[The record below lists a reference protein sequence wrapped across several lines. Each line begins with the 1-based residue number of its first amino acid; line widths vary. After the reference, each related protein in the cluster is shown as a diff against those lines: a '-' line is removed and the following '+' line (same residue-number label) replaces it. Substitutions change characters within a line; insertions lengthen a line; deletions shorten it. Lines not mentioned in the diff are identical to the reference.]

1 MRGSPSLAS
10 YPQHLTYTLQSNK
23 MVKKEIRVIGI
34 DDSPFNKFKDKK
46 IPVVG
51 VVMRGG
57 SWIDGILSTKVAV
70 DGNDSTKKIIEM
82 VNKCKFK
89 PQLQCIF
96 LDGIAVAGFNVVDVR
111 ELSKKT
117 KLPVVVIIRR
127 MPDIA
132 NIKKTLIKI
141 NKKQKIKLIEGAG
154 NVIQVNDIFVQLT
167 GIDLEK
173 AKKIL
178 KVVCTRSL
186 IPEPLRLAHLIA
198 SGVTLG
204 ESKGRA

>member
-1 MRGSPSLAS
+1 
-10 YPQHLTYTLQSNK
+10 

-46 IPVVG
+46 VLVVG

-57 SWIDGILSTKVAV
+57 SWIDGILSTKVSV
-70 DGNDSTKKIIEM
+70 DGNDATRKIAEM
-82 VNKCKFK
+82 IKKCKFK

-96 LDGIAVAGFNVVDVR
+96 LNGIAVGGFNVVDVK

-117 KLPVVVIIRR
+117 KLPVIIIIRR

-141 NKKQKIKLIEGAG
+141 KKQQKIKLIEKAG
-154 NVIQVNDIFVQLT
+154 NVMQVNDIFVQLT
-167 GIDLEK
+167 GIGLEE
-173 AKKIL
+173 ANKIL

-198 SGVTLG
+198 SGIAFG
-204 ESKGRA
+204 ESRGRA